1 MWPWSRPAAPA
12 LPDPKEA
19 CTFCKRPRAQVAQLV
34 AGDVASICDEC
45 VLLSVRVLTAVS
57 DQAPERPK
65 GPPFL
70 FRLLLDALGSL
81 PEDTRNE
88 VSGPWLAAA
97 TRLADSPMSRARV
110 GAEAARLGHARAA
123 ATALVGPGSTPTMLA
138 NAAGFLVTLG
148 EGARARALL
157 EAVDPTPL
165 AAEDRAQRAINL
177 ASAALAVEA
186 AAEEVERFLG
196 EAERQLHLAEG
207 SPLVAAWWAC
217 VDLSRGDLALRRGD
231 AVAARACYERALTRP
246 EQHGGAERWRLGE
259 ALWALGEQEAARAAW
274 REALAALHPDHPRAE
289 KLRHRLAESDTLGG

>member
-70 FRLLLDALGSL
+70 FRVLLDALGSF
-81 PEDTRNE
+81 PEDTPNGM
-88 VSGPWLAAA
+88 SGPFLEAA
-97 TRLADSPMSRARV
+97 TQLADGPRSRARV
-110 GAEAARLGHARAA
+110 GEQAARLCHVRAA
-123 ATALVGPGSTPTMLA
+123 ANALVGPGSTPTMLA

-177 ASAALAVEA
+177 ASAALAAEA
-186 AAEEVERFLG
+186 APDEVERFLD
-196 EAERQLHLAEG
+196 EAERQLHAAEG
-207 SPLVAAWWAC
+207 SPFVPAWWAC

-231 AVAARACYERALTRP
+231 APAARACYERALSRP
-246 EQHGGAERWRLGE
+246 EQHGAAERWRLGE
-259 ALWALGEQEAARAAW
+259 ALWALGDHEAARTAW
-274 REALAALHPDHPRAE
+274 RESLAATHPDHPRAE
-289 KLRHRLAESDTLGG
+289 KLRRRLAESDTLGG